1 MMGSG
6 GMIILDEDT
15 CMVDISKFYLE
26 FTVDESCGKCTPCR
40 IGTRKLLD
48 YLTRITDGTATVEDL
63 DKIKEL
69 SNHMK
74 NSSLCALGQTAANP
88 ILSTLNAFG
97 EEYLEHIK
105 NKHCPAHV
113 CTALLSFTINPE
125 KCRGCTLCARNCPVG
140 AITGNVREPHT
151 IDSEKCIKCGLC
163 MSNCHFEAI
172 EKR

>member
-1 MMGSG
+1 MGSG

-48 YLTRITDGTATVEDL
+48 YLTRITDGTATIEDL

-74 NSSLCALGQTAANP
+74 IPLSVPLVRLRQIPFFPRSTHSVRN
-88 ILSTLNAFG
+88 ILSILKTNA
-97 EEYLEHIK
+97 
-105 NKHCPAHV
+105 
-113 CTALLSFTINPE
+113 ALLM
-125 KCRGCTLCARNCPVG
+125 CARLSF
-140 AITGNVREPHT
+140 H
-151 IDSEKCIKCGLC
+151 SQ
-163 MSNCHFEAI
+163 
-172 EKR
+172 